1 MRISERV
8 GVFCMLLALSA
19 SGAGPAE
26 AQGPPPAAS
35 TAPPALA
42 APPLGPAGGIAP
54 IGAGPSTGTGTS
66 GGTDDDAGA
75 LPRSRGP
82 AMRERGGRRSRAG
95 STASGVLFLVV
106 LVGAM
111 GYWVL
116 KRLRR

>member
-1 MRISERV
+1 MRMSGRV
-8 GVFCMLLALSA
+8 GVFCMVLAL
-19 SGAGPAE
+19 GIGGVLPAE

-35 TAPPALA
+35 TAPAAPAP
-42 APPLGPAGGIAP
+42 PPLGPAGGVAP
-54 IGAGPSTGTGTS
+54 IGGGTGTGTGTS
-66 GGTDDDAGA
+66 GGADDDAGA

-95 STASGVLFLVV
+95 STASGVLFLVI